1 MNARS
6 NATHDSLLVIYDGDC
21 GICNALRQWAESRY
35 TANRLKFVPYQTADL
50 DSLAPGLT
58 RASASRAVY
67 TIRADGKR
75 LRGAR
80 AIFET
85 LRYNAGIWRVVGRL
99 GALPPV
105 SWLAE
110 PVYRIIAHHRMRVS
124 RWLGL
129 AACRVPESKPRA

>member
-1 MNARS
+1 MK
-6 NATHDSLLVIYDGDC
+6 TTLDSLLVIYDGDC
-21 GICNALRQWAESRY
+21 GICNALRQWAEQRDP
-35 TANRLKFVPYQTADL
+35 ADRLQFVPYQTADL
-50 DSLAPGLT
+50 DSLAPGLD
-58 RASASRAVY
+58 RARASRAVY
-67 TIRADGKR
+67 AVRADGKR

-85 LRYNAGIWRVVGRL
+85 LQYIPGTWRVVGRV
-99 GALPPV
+99 GVLPPL

-129 AACRVPESKPRA
+129 AECRVPESKPRA